1 MGRAS
6 KVGWGG
12 GWGGGGGGHI
22 ADPKRGGGEQI
33 GPGDNLP
40 VNIFKI

>member
-12 GWGGGGGGHI
+12 VGWGGGHI
-22 ADPKRGGGEQI
+22 ADPKRGGGGEQI